1 MFLLGNYLSLWITD
15 FRGELAALGAAF
27 LWAASTVIYG
37 RLGRNYPPLKL
48 NLIKGGIAIAL
59 ILLTLGLSGTRL
71 PSLNIPAFGLLL
83 LSGVIGI
90 ALGDT
95 LYFTALNYLGAR
107 RVLLTETLAPPMTAV
122 LAMIFLQES
131 LTISAWLG
139 IFLTLVG
146 IAWVI
151 TEQVPGSI
159 ASPLL
164 LTRGISFATLAA
176 LFQAG
181 GAVLSRAALAET
193 TISPLW
199 GALLRLSAGT
209 LILLLFTPFTRQR
222 TGFFSKDLLT
232 VQSLAALFFAAFA
245 GTYLAIWLQQ
255 TALKFTA
262 AGIAQTF
269 LATSPLFVI
278 PIATLMGETVSFRAI
293 LGVLVAI
300 AGVALL
306 LS

>member
-1 MFLLGNYLSLWITD
+1 MGGNYISFWITN
-15 FRGELAALGAAF
+15 FQGELAALGAAF
-27 LWAASTVIYG
+27 LWAVSTVIYG
-37 RLGRNYPPLKL
+37 RLGQNYSPLKL

-59 ILLTLGLSGTRL
+59 ILLTLGLSGTQL
-71 PSLNIPAFGLLL
+71 PSVNIPAFGLLL
-83 LSGVIGI
+83 LSGVMGI
-90 ALGDT
+90 SLGDT

-107 RVLLTETLAPPMTAV
+107 RVLLTETLAPPMAAV
-122 LAMIFLQES
+122 LALFFLQET
-131 LTISAWLG
+131 LTISAWCG
-139 IFLTLVG
+139 IFLTLAGV
-146 IAWVI
+146 AWVI

-164 LTRGISFATLAA
+164 LTRGIGFAALAA
-176 LFQAG
+176 LSQAG

-193 TISPLW
+193 AISPLW
-199 GALLRLSAGT
+199 AAFLRLSAGT
-209 LILLLFTPFTRQR
+209 LILLLFSPFTRSR
-222 TGFFSKDLLT
+222 TSLSSKEVIT
-232 VQSLAALFFAAFA
+232 MQSLAALFFAAFA

-255 TALKFTA
+255 TALKFTE

-278 PIATLMGETVSFRAI
+278 PITASMGEAVSFRAI